1 MLPAEGVL
9 GTLKLPRGKVR
20 EGVLEIEP
28 VLQKEELKE
37 ALGEPEVVDTGV
49 ALAPLTP
56 PLGEAAVEEL
66 PLPPFLTP
74 MEAVAEMQTDAVGE
88 EV

>member
-1 MLPAEGVL
+1 VL

-66 PLPPFLTP
+66 PPPFLTP